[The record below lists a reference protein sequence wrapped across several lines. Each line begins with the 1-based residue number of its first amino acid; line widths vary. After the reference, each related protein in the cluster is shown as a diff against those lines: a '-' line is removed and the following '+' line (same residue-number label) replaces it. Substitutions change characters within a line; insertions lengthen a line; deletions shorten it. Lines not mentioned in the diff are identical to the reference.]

1 MTKNTLNIV
10 RLYDCY
16 VLSQNLNGG
25 VNNELSLKI
34 KKKLDKK
41 ITELK
46 NSDGGFFG
54 IFGSDE
60 TKEKEKGEKGKETKN
75 SVIPSMVH
83 GTIFE
88 GVLNLVS
95 DASQVV
101 DFEKLN
107 LNQKETENLANQIKK
122 AGGLEA
128 YLIKNLGLKQ
138 NKDITEDKYNK
149 LFDQNY
155 QLFKKMGFK

>member
-25 VNNELSLKI
+25 MNNELSLKI

-41 ITELK
+41 IAELK

-54 IFGSDE
+54 LGD
-60 TKEKEKGEKGKETKN
+60 EKGKETKN
-75 SVIPSMVH
+75 SVIPTMVH

-95 DASQVV
+95 DASQLV
-101 DFEKLN
+101 DFKKLK
-107 LNQKETENLANQIKK
+107 LNQKETENLANQIRN

-128 YLIKNLGLKQ
+128 YLIKNLGHKQ
-138 NKDITEDKYNK
+138 NKDITADKFNK

-155 QLFKKMGFK
+155 QLFKQMGFK